1 MNSIATKVGKN
12 IFSHERFASDRSVL
26 FSTYIEHLTGKK
38 IALDRSLVK
47 RISTSIQLFHKSDVE
62 ELKEEGAVL
71 LAMLLD
77 IAGEEYPDLIP
88 IAKNIFISAGDFPN
102 VSLLDKR
109 HPNVVMDF
117 GFSTT
122 ARFELKKEMNSVQE
136 LSFPLTDFQRMLWN
150 TLVLDEDVVTIAPTS
165 AGKTHI
171 ILTYLVNRVIKS
183 EGAFAAIIVPTRAL
197 ISEVSSKVF
206 EIAKEIDAENE
217 LEICTVPKD
226 EEFSSKTI
234 FVMTQERLYELIQRG
249 DLSFDYL
256 FIDEAHNI
264 SDESRGVLLHLTLER
279 VLDDSSPQII
289 ISMPSESYQNAFSA
303 VFNGIEFQKE
313 ITRHSPVAKILLA
326 VEMKGRNIEIERYNT
341 ADKVVISKG
350 FTGTKTADVVL
361 RLGKGQSNI
370 IYRNQTDHCE
380 NTARDIAT
388 LIDEYDTSPELE
400 EAADYI
406 EQFIHKDFTLASS
419 LRKGVAFHYG
429 PLPSSV
435 RVMVENLVKAGD
447 INFIACTSTLAE
459 GVNLPAKNLFLT
471 NPFRPII
478 AQEPERLEDV
488 KMSNIT
494 GRAGRMVEHFSGN
507 VFLLGHDNWKYQ
519 DYFEQKEDK
528 EEKIPTYY
536 KTLNEELPSVIAAL
550 NGGYPHSDSNQYRF
564 YTIANKLI
572 KEFEAGSLDERM
584 LAKEL
589 KLDENKK
596 SVLLWNIENAHKS
609 LMIAPFI
616 LEANPTIGYIQ
627 QNRLSQFF
635 DSLENYDDWVLPH
648 PKSRE
653 LYDTLVRITHKL
665 YEFGVYINNDG
676 YPIEHVVVI
685 ASKWVSGKSL
695 KEIISEQIAWDKSRQ
710 ASASSSVNQSVRN
723 VIKVINNDITFR
735 LRNALSCYHML
746 LTNNMKL
753 NSIDKTSVKLHTYL
767 ELGACED
774 RMINLINF
782 GLSREAAKEIQ
793 ESVPKSIEIK
803 SIYDLVT
810 LLDTDYLSKL
820 HPVTQKEVR
829 FLLSQ

>member
-1 MNSIATKVGKN
+1 MSIIATKLSKVICSDENFVKDRNN
-12 IFSHERFASDRSVL
+12 IFSQYVEQIVGNKPR
-26 FSTYIEHLTGKK
+26 
-38 IALDRSLVK
+38 LDRSLVK
-47 RISTSIQLFHKSDVE
+47 RISTSIQLFHKSEDE
-62 ELKEEGAVL
+62 KLRKEATVL

-77 IAGEEYPDLIP
+77 IAGDNYPELIP
-88 IAKNIFISAGDFPN
+88 IAKNIFINSGDFPN
-102 VSLLDKR
+102 ISLLEKR
-109 HPNVVMDF
+109 HPDVYMNF
-117 GFSTT
+117 GFNTSTK
-122 ARFELKKEMNSVQE
+122 FELKKEMNSVKE
-136 LSFPLTDFQRMLWN
+136 LSFPLTDFQRMLWRN
-150 TLVLDEDVVTIAPTS
+150 LDLDEDVVTIAPTS

-171 ILTYLVNRVIKS
+171 ILTYLVNRVVNS
-183 EGAFAAIIVPTRAL
+183 DGAFAAIIVPTRAL

-226 EEFSSKTI
+226 EEFSSKTVFI
-234 FVMTQERLYELIQRG
+234 MTQERLYELIQRG

-264 SDESRGVLLHLTLER
+264 SDDSRGVLLHLTLEKI
-279 VLDDSSPQII
+279 LDDSTPQII
-289 ISMPSESYQNAFSA
+289 VSMPSESYQNAFSA
-303 VFNGIEFQKE
+303 VFYGVQFQKE
-313 ITRHSPVAKILLA
+313 ITRHSPVAKILLS
-326 VEMKGRNIEIERYNT
+326 VEMKGRNIEIERFNT
-341 ADKVVISKG
+341 SDKVVIPKG
-350 FTGTKTADVVL
+350 FTGAATADVVL

-380 NTARDIAT
+380 STAKAIAS
-388 LIDEYDTSPELE
+388 LINDYETTPELE

-471 NPFRPII
+471 NPFRPVM
-478 AQEPERLEDV
+478 AQKPERLEDV
-488 KMSNIT
+488 KINNIT

-507 VFLLGHDNWKYQ
+507 IFLLNHDKWHYQ
-519 DYFEQKEDK
+519 DYFEENEEK

-536 KTLNEELPSVIAAL
+536 KTLNESLSSVVAAL
-550 NGGYPHSDSNQYRF
+550 QGVYPHSDSDQYRF

-572 KEFEAGSLDERM
+572 KEFENGILDEK
-584 LAKEL
+584 LSADEL
-589 KLDENKK
+589 LLNKDEKNFLIQH
-596 SVLLWNIENAHKS
+596 VENAHNS

-635 DSLENYDDWVLPH
+635 DSLKSYDEWVLPH
-648 PKSRE
+648 PKSKD
-653 LYDTLVRITHKL
+653 LYNSLVRIAHKL
-665 YEFGVYINNDG
+665 YEFGVYITSDG
-676 YPIEHVVVI
+676 YSIEHVAVV

-695 KEIISEQIAWDKSRQ
+695 KEIIAEQIVWDKSRPTE
-710 ASASSSVNQSVRN
+710 SSVNQSVRN
-723 VIKVINNDITFR
+723 VIKIINNDITFR
-735 LRNALSCYHML
+735 LRNALGCYYIL
-746 LTNNMKL
+746 LTNTMKL
-753 NSIDKTSVKLHTYL
+753 RGVEKTSVKLHTYL

-774 RMINLINF
+774 RMISLINF
-782 GLSREAAKEIQ
+782 GLSREAAKEIH
-793 ESVPKSIEIK
+793 ESVPKDIDIN
-803 SIYDLVT
+803 SIYDLVA
-810 LLDTDYLSKL
+810 LLDRGLLSNT
-820 HPVTQKEVR
+820 HPVTQKEAK

>member
-1 MNSIATKVGKN
+1 MSAIATKLGKN
-12 IFSHERFASDRSVL
+12 ISSHKNFVKDRNNIFVQ
-26 FSTYIEHLTGKK
+26 YVEQLTGNKPR
-38 IALDRSLVK
+38 LDRSLVK
-47 RISTSIQLFHKSDVE
+47 RISTSIQLFHKSEDE
-62 ELKEEGAVL
+62 KLRKEATVL

-77 IAGEEYPDLIP
+77 IAGDDYPDLIP
-88 IAKNIFISAGDFPN
+88 IAKNIFINSGDFPN
-102 VSLLDKR
+102 VSLLDKK
-109 HPNVVMDF
+109 HPDVSMNF
-117 GFSTT
+117 GFNTSTK
-122 ARFELKKEMNSVQE
+122 FELKKEMNSVKE
-136 LSFPLTDFQRMLWN
+136 LSFPLTDFQRVLWGN
-150 TLVLDEDVVTIAPTS
+150 LDLDEDVVTIAPTS

-171 ILTYLVNRVIKS
+171 ILTYLVNKVVKS
-183 EGAFAAIIVPTRAL
+183 DGAFAAIIVPTRAL

-206 EIAKEIDAENE
+206 EIAKEIDVGNE

-264 SDESRGVLLHLTLER
+264 SDDSRGVLLHLTLEKI
-279 VLDDSSPQII
+279 LDDSSPQII
-289 ISMPSESYQNAFSA
+289 VSMPSESYQNAFSA
-303 VFNGIEFQKE
+303 VFHGVEFKKE
-313 ITRHSPVAKILLA
+313 ITRHSPVAKILLS
-326 VEMKGRNIEIERYNT
+326 VEMKGRNIQVERFNT
-341 ADKVVISKG
+341 SDKVVIPKG
-350 FTGTKTADVVL
+350 FNGTATADVVL

-380 NTARDIAT
+380 NTAKAIAS
-388 LIDEYDTSPELE
+388 LIDDYETTSELE

-435 RVMVENLVKAGD
+435 RVMVENLVKTGD

-471 NPFRPII
+471 NPFRPVR
-478 AQEPERLEDV
+478 AQKPERLEDV
-488 KMSNIT
+488 KISNIT

-507 VFLLGHDNWKYQ
+507 VFLLNHDKWNFQ
-519 DYFEQKEDK
+519 DYFEDNEEK

-536 KTLNEELPSVIAAL
+536 KTLNEELSSVVAAL
-550 NGGYPHSDSNQYRF
+550 KGVYPHSDSNQYRF

-572 KEFEAGSLDERM
+572 KEFENGILDERLSAAELM
-584 LAKEL
+584 LGE
-589 KLDENKK
+589 DEK
-596 SVLLWNIENAHKS
+596 SILIEHVENARNS

-635 DSLENYDDWVLPH
+635 DSLESYDEWVLPH
-648 PKSRE
+648 PKSKD
-653 LYDTLVRITHKL
+653 LYDSLVRISHKL
-665 YEFGVYINNDG
+665 YEVGVYITSDG
-676 YPIEHVVVI
+676 YPIEHIAVI

-695 KEIISEQIAWDKSRQ
+695 KEIIAEQIVWDKSRPTG
-710 ASASSSVNQSVRN
+710 SSVNQSVRS

-735 LRNALSCYHML
+735 LRNALGCYHML
-746 LTNNMKL
+746 LTNKMKL
-753 NSIDKTSVKLHTYL
+753 KSVEKTSVKLHIYL
-767 ELGACED
+767 ELGACDD
-774 RMINLINF
+774 RMISLINF

-793 ESVPKSIEIK
+793 ESLPKGIEIK
-803 SIYDLVT
+803 SIYDLVA
-810 LLDTDYLSKL
+810 LLDRGLLSKT
-820 HPVTQKEVR
+820 HPVTQKEVK
-829 FLLSQ
+829 FLLSK

>member
-1 MNSIATKVGKN
+1 MSVIATKLGKN
-12 IFSHERFASDRSVL
+12 IFSNKNFEKDRKDIFIQYVEQLS
-26 FSTYIEHLTGKK
+26 GNKPR
-38 IALDRSLVK
+38 LDRSLVK
-47 RISTSIQLFHKSDVE
+47 RMSTSIQLFDKSDDE
-62 ELKEEGAVL
+62 KLKKEATAL

-77 IAGEEYPDLIP
+77 IAGSDYPELVP
-88 IAKNIFISAGDFPN
+88 IAKNIFINSGDFPN

-109 HPNVVMDF
+109 HPDVSMNF
-117 GFSTT
+117 GFNTN
-122 ARFELKKEMNSVQE
+122 AKFALKEEMNSVNE
-136 LSFPLTDFQRMLWN
+136 LSFPLTDFQRMLWAN
-150 TLVLDEDVVTIAPTS
+150 LDLDEDIVTIAPTS

-171 ILTYLVNRVIKS
+171 ILTYLVNKVVKS
-183 EGAFAAIIVPTRAL
+183 EGAFAAIVVPTRAL

-206 EIAKEIDAENE
+206 EIAKDIDEENE

-264 SDESRGVLLHLTLER
+264 SDDSRGVLLHLTLEKL
-279 VLDDSSPQII
+279 LDDSSPQII
-289 ISMPSESYQNAFSA
+289 VSMPSESYQNAFSA
-303 VFNGIEFQKE
+303 VFHGVEFHKE
-313 ITRHSPVAKILLA
+313 ITKHSPVAKILLA
-326 VEMKGRNIEIERYNT
+326 IEMKGKNIEIKRFNT
-341 ADKVVISKG
+341 SDKVIIPKG
-350 FTGTKTADVVL
+350 FTGTAIADVVL

-380 NTARDIAT
+380 NTAKAIAS
-388 LIDEYDTSPELE
+388 LIDNYETTAELE

-435 RVMVENLVKAGD
+435 RVMVENLVKTEH
-447 INFIACTSTLAE
+447 INFIVCTSTLAE

-471 NPFRPII
+471 NPFRPVK
-478 AQEPERLEDV
+478 AQKPERLEDV
-488 KMSNIT
+488 KISNIT

-507 VFLLGHDNWKYQ
+507 VFLINHDKWNYQ
-519 DYFEQKEDK
+519 DYFEEKEEK

-536 KTLNEELPSVIAAL
+536 KTLNENLSSVFAAL
-550 NGGYPHSDSNQYRF
+550 RGVYPHSDSEQYRF

-572 KEFEAGSLDERM
+572 KEFENGVLDER
-584 LAKEL
+584 LSAIELLLSEEEKEL
-589 KLDENKK
+589 LIQH
-596 SVLLWNIENAHKS
+596 VENAHNS
-609 LMIAPFI
+609 LIIAPFI

-635 DSLENYDDWVLPH
+635 DSLESYDEWVLPH
-648 PKSRE
+648 PKSKD
-653 LYDTLVRITHKL
+653 LYDSLVRVAYKL
-665 YEFGVYINNDG
+665 YETGVYITSDG

-695 KEIISEQIAWDKSRQ
+695 KEIITEQIAWDSSRPTG
-710 ASASSSVNQSVRN
+710 SSVNQSVRN

-735 LRNALSCYHML
+735 LRNALGCYHML
-746 LTNNMKL
+746 LTNTMKL
-753 NSIDKTSVKLHTYL
+753 KGIEKTSVKIHTYL
-767 ELGACED
+767 ELGACDD
-774 RMINLINF
+774 RMINLINL

-793 ESVPKSIEIK
+793 ESIPKGVEIK
-803 SIYDLVT
+803 SSYDLVA
-810 LLDTDYLSKL
+810 LLNRGFLSNV
-820 HPVTQKEVR
+820 HPVTLKEVK